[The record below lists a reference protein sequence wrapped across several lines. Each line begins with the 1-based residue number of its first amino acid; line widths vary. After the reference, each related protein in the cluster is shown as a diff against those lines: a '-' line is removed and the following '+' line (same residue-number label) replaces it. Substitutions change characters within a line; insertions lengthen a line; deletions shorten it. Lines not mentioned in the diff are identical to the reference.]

1 MFYLETQQLMLVATP
16 LDVIKKR
23 LTHDDTFTA
32 DMPVANGPRLVTF
45 PATWPGDALVIFP
58 RLIDHL
64 EKNPGQEL
72 WDGTLIERAILTAA
86 GQLGAKG
93 APDENGVVEI
103 GYNVSPAFQGRGY
116 ATEMVGA
123 LSAWLLDQ
131 PGVTQVTAEC
141 LETNVASARVLQK
154 TGFELVCKRAGD
166 EGPLLVWV
174 RSI

>member
-16 LDVIKKR
+16 LDVLKKR

-58 RLIDHL
+58 QRIEQL

-72 WDGTLIERAILTAA
+72 WDGTLVERTSLKAA
-86 GQLGAKG
+86 GQLGTKG

-103 GYNVSPAFQGRGY
+103 GYGVSPAFQGRGY
-116 ATEMVGA
+116 ATEMVDA
-123 LSAWLLDQ
+123 LTTWLLGRPD
-131 PGVTQVTAEC
+131 VTRVTAEC

-154 TGFELVCKRAGD
+154 TGFELVGKKAGD

>member
-1 MFYLETQQLMLVATP
+1 MLYLETQRLMLVATP
-16 LDVIKKR
+16 LDVLKKR

-32 DMPVANGPRLVTF
+32 DMPVANEPRLVTF

-58 RLIDHL
+58 RLIEQL
-64 EKNPGQEL
+64 EKNPWQEL
-72 WDGTLIERAILTAA
+72 WDGTLIERATLTAA
-86 GQLGAKG
+86 GQLGTKG

-103 GYNVSPAFQGRGY
+103 GYGVSPAFQGRGY

-123 LSAWLLDQ
+123 LTAWLLGQ

-141 LETNVASARVLQK
+141 LGTNVASARVLQK
-154 TGFELVCKRAGD
+154 TGFELVGKKAGD
-166 EGPLLVWV
+166 EGALLVWT